1 MSDNYKLIQKN
12 KKAYFDY
19 YIEKEIEAGIVLTGT
34 EIKSVRNGSANLKD
48 SYAKIKKDEI
58 YIINMFIAKY
68 DNGSYNNQDE
78 RRTRK
83 LLLHKKEIKR
93 LEEYSNKEGYTLV
106 PLELYFKNNKAKIK
120 LGVAKGKHNYDKRQA
135 IKERELLR
143 EAKNIN
149 NY

>member
-1 MSDNYKLIQKN
+1 MVTKRKMKN

-106 PLELYFKNNKAKIK
+106 PLELYFKNNKAKVK

>member
-1 MSDNYKLIQKN
+1 MKN

-106 PLELYFKNNKAKIK
+106 PLELYFKNNKVKIK

-143 EAKNIN
+143 EAKNTN

>member
-1 MSDNYKLIQKN
+1 MKN

-106 PLELYFKNNKAKIK
+106 PLELYFKNNKVKIK

>member
-1 MSDNYKLIQKN
+1 MVKKRKRKN

>member
-1 MSDNYKLIQKN
+1 MVTKRKMKN
-12 KKAYFDY
+12 KKAYYDY

-93 LEEYSNKEGYTLV
+93 LEEYSNKEGYTLI

-143 EAKNIN
+143 EAKNTN

>member
-1 MSDNYKLIQKN
+1 MEKVKIISKN
-12 KKAYFDY
+12 KDAYHDY
-19 YIEKEIEAGIVLTGT
+19 FILDELECGICLVGT

>member
-1 MSDNYKLIQKN
+1 MVTKRKMKN

-93 LEEYSNKEGYTLV
+93 LEEYSNKEGYTLI

-143 EAKNIN
+143 EAKNTN

>member
-1 MSDNYKLIQKN
+1 MKN

-135 IKERELLR
+135 IKERELQR
-143 EAKNIN
+143 EAKNI
-149 NY
+149 

>member
-1 MSDNYKLIQKN
+1 MVKKRKMKN

-106 PLELYFKNNKAKIK
+106 PLELYFKNNKVKIK

>member
-1 MSDNYKLIQKN
+1 MVTKRKMKN

-120 LGVAKGKHNYDKRQA
+120 LGIAKGKHNYDKRQA

-143 EAKNIN
+143 GAKNIN

>member
-1 MSDNYKLIQKN
+1 MVTKRKMKN

-34 EIKSVRNGSANLKD
+34 EIKSVLNGSANLKD

-93 LEEYSNKEGYTLV
+93 LEEYSNKEGYTLI

>member
-1 MSDNYKLIQKN
+1 MVTKRKMKN

-120 LGVAKGKHNYDKRQA
+120 LGGAKGKHNYDKRQA

-143 EAKNIN
+143 EAKNI
-149 NY
+149 Y

>member
-1 MSDNYKLIQKN
+1 MVTKRKMKN

-143 EAKNIN
+143 EAKNTN